1 MKHQLWRTLFL
12 VGALWLATAIV
23 DAQVIHA
30 QPDDGGAPLPF
41 HKGRQHFP
49 FDTAPFITLGDL
61 DGDLDEDYY
70 EHRTDADRVWLN
82 DGAGHFVMHKPLV
95 DDGPGVTMAAAL
107 ADLDGDGDLD
117 LLLVKWEQNLIL
129 LNDGQATFTN
139 SGQPIRSAAS
149 RTDALALGD
158 LDGDGDIDAYFSGE
172 GGVFG
177 DTDEIW
183 LNNGAAGFSSIQS
196 GLVND
201 ASTQV
206 VLGDVDQDQ
215 DLDLL
220 AAICGNDQPAA
231 ALWLNDGAGR
241 FSPSAQAFPTG
252 CAATLGLADLDGDQ
266 DSDLVIG
273 SVRPE
278 AVTVW
283 QNDGA
288 GHFSQSATF
297 AGAARRSLD
306 AAVLLLGDGDDDQD
320 LDILLAN
327 GRLWRNDGV
336 GHFSQSSHLLPE
348 GGAALRDLDGDGDL
362 DLLTIGSRVLQSW
375 FKTADPQPLPDAVY
389 FLNERN
395 QIARLEANGRQVT
408 LITQE
413 AEPVTSFAVSPDGR
427 RLAYITANTLIESD
441 AFGENRVVKVQGS
454 PYDPTDPQQNVTL
467 RLGPVIYTPD
477 GKTITFG
484 LNGINWIASGAN
496 SGDAQVLL
504 PNDPYPAPGQPGPT
518 RFVWPTAWS
527 PDGQR
532 LLLNYVYHASD
543 DLGRRVLD
551 LATGAE
557 SQVCRSAVWHRDSH
571 SLFCVAMTY
580 AKEMGMRLDISQV
593 DAATSQETVVV
604 QGVPTDPTADQP
616 YRIFHSVYSAGDDT
630 LLAFG
635 DQWTTPPPIDGPVSF
650 YDVQRYTLQRISADG
665 SQITPLR
672 SDRYRLAGDLLWAT
686 DGSGVLISDA
696 TNTDGRQA
704 APLLWLP
711 SDGTPAVEL
720 FAVGRYMQWRTQPL
734 AAQSTPLAAA
744 TVTTVTPSAATAPV
758 QATIL
763 QVLNVRRGP
772 GTLFATL
779 GQLAVGATVGVT
791 GRTDDGSERWG
802 QITDPQGDAGRA
814 WINGDPALVQVAT
827 AAPIPVVA
835 TPANQ

>member
-12 VGALWLATAIV
+12 VGALWFATAIV
-23 DAQVIHA
+23 DAQVIYA
-30 QPDDGGAPLPF
+30 QPDDGDAPLPF
-41 HKGRQHFP
+41 HKGRQYFP
-49 FDTAPFITLGDL
+49 FDTIPFITLGDL

-82 DGAGHFVMHKPLV
+82 DGAGHFAASKSTV
-95 DDGPGVTMAAAL
+95 DDGPGMATALAL
-107 ADLDGDGDLD
+107 ADLDGDQDLD
-117 LLLVKWEQNLIL
+117 LLLVKPEQSLIL

-139 SGQPIRSAAS
+139 SGQPIRHTMS
-149 RTDALALGD
+149 DADGLALGD
-158 LDGDGDIDAYFSGE
+158 LDGDGDVDAYFSGK
-172 GGVFG
+172 GGAFG

-183 LNNGAAGFSSIQS
+183 LNNGAAVFSSLQGVI
-196 GLVND
+196 ND
-201 ASTQV
+201 ASTRV
-206 VLGDVDQDQ
+206 LLGDVDQDH
-215 DLDLL
+215 DLDAL
-220 AAICGNDQPAA
+220 AAICGNDKPVAT
-231 ALWLNDGAGR
+231 LWLNNSAGG
-241 FSPSAQAFPTG
+241 FAPDVQPFPTG
-252 CAATLGLADLDGDQ
+252 CAATLELADLDGDQ
-266 DSDLVIG
+266 DLDLVIG
-273 SVRPE
+273 TVGPS

-297 AGAARRSLD
+297 AGADRQLLGAD
-306 AAVLLLGDGDDDQD
+306 VLLLGDADDDQD
-320 LDILLAN
+320 PDILLAN
-327 GRLWRNDGV
+327 GRLWRNDGA

-362 DLLTIGSRVLQSW
+362 DLLTVGSRVLQSW

-454 PYDPTDPQQNVTL
+454 PFDPTDPQQNVTL

-557 SQVCRSAVWHRDSH
+557 SQVCRSAVWHRASH

-580 AKEMGMRLDISQV
+580 AEEMGMRLEISQV
-593 DAATSQETVVV
+593 DAATGQETVVV
-604 QGVPTDPTADQP
+604 QGVPTDPAADQP
-616 YRIFHSVYSAGDDT
+616 
-630 LLAFG
+630 
-635 DQWTTPPPIDGPVSF
+635 
-650 YDVQRYTLQRISADG
+650 
-665 SQITPLR
+665 
-672 SDRYRLAGDLLWAT
+672 
-686 DGSGVLISDA
+686 
-696 TNTDGRQA
+696 
-704 APLLWLP
+704 
-711 SDGTPAVEL
+711 
-720 FAVGRYMQWRTQPL
+720 
-734 AAQSTPLAAA
+734 
-744 TVTTVTPSAATAPV
+744 
-758 QATIL
+758 
-763 QVLNVRRGP
+763 
-772 GTLFATL
+772 
-779 GQLAVGATVGVT
+779 
-791 GRTDDGSERWG
+791 
-802 QITDPQGDAGRA
+802 
-814 WINGDPALVQVAT
+814 
-827 AAPIPVVA
+827 
-835 TPANQ
+835 